1 MKLYIPSRSV
11 AGCNTSASGYA
22 SPLLQ
27 LTRELDQLFAPYNE
41 AGVSPVGFVPPLD
54 LSETE
59 HAVQVRLD
67 LPGLTREQIKLS
79 LQDDVLTISGE
90 RPVDTLET
98 GAEYHRRERAQG
110 RFERSVRLALPIDAA
125 KVTASYKEGVLVVTL
140 PKSQEAKPRQID
152 IAAN

>member
-1 MKLYIPSRSV
+1 MRLYIPTRSA
-11 AGCNTSASGYA
+11 AGCNTSAYA

-27 LTRELDQLFAPYNE
+27 LTRELDQLFAPAHE
-41 AGVSPVGFVPPLD
+41 AGTPPVGFVPPLD

-59 HAVQVRLD
+59 HAVQVKLD

-79 LQDDVLTISGE
+79 LQDEVLTITGE
-90 RPVDTLET
+90 RPVDTLEA

-110 RFERSVRLALPIDAA
+110 RFERSIRLALPIDAA

-152 IAAN
+152 IAGN